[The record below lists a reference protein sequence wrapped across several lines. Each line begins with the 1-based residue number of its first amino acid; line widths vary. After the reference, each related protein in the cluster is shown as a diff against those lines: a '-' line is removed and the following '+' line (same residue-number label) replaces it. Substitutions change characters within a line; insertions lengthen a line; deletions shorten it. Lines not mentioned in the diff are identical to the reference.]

1 MHSGRETGIVSAGA
15 SAPEGGKPTVYKLLL
30 VEDDPGI
37 AEAIREHAAQWELEV
52 CLTEDFRHVMEQ
64 FAQAQPHLVLL
75 DIALP
80 FYSGYY
86 WCQEF
91 RKTSQVPIIF
101 ISSASDDMNL
111 VMAVNMGADD
121 FLSKPFKL
129 EVVLAK
135 IQALLRRTYTFGT
148 RRDVLRAGDVILSL
162 NDAVLSYHDCRL
174 ELTKNEFRILSI
186 LMEKRGTVV
195 SRDEMIRN
203 LWENES
209 FIDDNTLTV
218 NMTRLR
224 KKLEEI
230 GLKDFI
236 ETKKGLGYLLSD
248 KPE

>member
-1 MHSGRETGIVSAGA
+1 
-15 SAPEGGKPTVYKLLL
+15 
-30 VEDDPGI
+30 
-37 AEAIREHAAQWELEV
+37 
-52 CLTEDFRHVMEQ
+52 
-64 FAQAQPHLVLL
+64 
-75 DIALP
+75 
-80 FYSGYY
+80 
-86 WCQEF
+86 
-91 RKTSQVPIIF
+91 
-101 ISSASDDMNL
+101 MNL

-135 IQALLRRTYTFGT
+135 IQALLRRTYTSGT
-148 RRDVLRAGDVILSL
+148 RRGCAPGGRRDPFL

-174 ELTKNEFRILSI
+174 ELIKNEFRILGI

-224 KKLEEI
+224 GRSWKK
-230 GLKDFI
+230 
-236 ETKKGLGYLLSD
+236 
-248 KPE
+248 

>member
-1 MHSGRETGIVSAGA
+1 MIEKERQTRMEAYM
-15 SAPEGGKPTVYKLLL
+15 YKILI
-30 VEDDPGI
+30 VEDDSTITAVLKRTLEKWGYE
-37 AEAIREHAAQWELEV
+37 AETIS
-52 CLTEDFRHVMEQ
+52 DFGRVGEE
-64 FAQAQPHLVLL
+64 FLRCSPDLVLL
-75 DIALP
+75 DISLP
-80 FYSGYY
+80 FFDGYY

-148 RRDVLRAGDVILSL
+148 RRDVLRTGDMILSL

-174 ELTKNEFRILSI
+174 ELTKNEFRILSL

-195 SRDEMIRN
+195 SRDEIIRN

>member
-1 MHSGRETGIVSAGA
+1 MIEKENQMLTEAYM
-15 SAPEGGKPTVYKLLL
+15 YKILI
-30 VEDDPGI
+30 VEDDSTITAVLKRTLEKWGYE
-37 AEAIREHAAQWELEV
+37 AETISDFGRVGEEFIR
-52 CLTEDFRHVMEQ
+52 CSPD
-64 FAQAQPHLVLL
+64 LVLL
-75 DIALP
+75 DISLP
-80 FYSGYY
+80 FFDGYY

-162 NDAVLSYHDCRL
+162 ND
-174 ELTKNEFRILSI
+174 
-186 LMEKRGTVV
+186 
-195 SRDEMIRN
+195 
-203 LWENES
+203 
-209 FIDDNTLTV
+209 DNTLTV

>member
-1 MHSGRETGIVSAGA
+1 MIERHKQLVREA
-15 SAPEGGKPTVYKLLL
+15 SMYKILL
-30 VEDDPGI
+30 VEDDSTITAVLKRTLEKWGYE
-37 AEAIREHAAQWELEV
+37 AEAVSDFGHVEEEFIRYSP
-52 CLTEDFRHVMEQ
+52 D
-64 FAQAQPHLVLL
+64 LVLL
-75 DIALP
+75 DISLP
-80 FYSGYY
+80 FFDGYY
-86 WCQEF
+86 WCREF

-135 IQALLRRTYTFGT
+135 IQAMLRRAYTFGT
-148 RRDVLRAGDVILSL
+148 RKDVLRAGDATLSL
-162 NDAVLSYHDCRL
+162 HDAVLDYRGRKL
-174 ELTKNEFRILSI
+174 ELTKNEFRILSL

-218 NMTRLR
+218 NVTRLR

-230 GLKDFI
+230 GLTDYI
-236 ETKKGLGYLLSD
+236 RTKKGLGYLL
-248 KPE
+248 PEKTEGE